1 MGYQDENHTP
11 PTINIFVLQQVNI
24 KSNRVPDMSEP
35 FTRMYP
41 TRKLYTYQ
49 NGPENLLIP
58 EKIHIE
64 SFLTFWR
71 REWG

>member
-1 MGYQDENHTP
+1 
-11 PTINIFVLQQVNI
+11 
-24 KSNRVPDMSEP
+24 MSD
-35 FTRMYP
+35 P

-49 NGPENLLIP
+49 HGPENLLIP